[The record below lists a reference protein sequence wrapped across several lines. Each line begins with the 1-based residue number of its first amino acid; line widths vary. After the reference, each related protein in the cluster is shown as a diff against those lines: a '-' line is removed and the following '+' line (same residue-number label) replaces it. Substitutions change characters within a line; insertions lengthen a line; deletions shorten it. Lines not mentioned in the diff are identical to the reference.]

1 MSGDVRGLF
10 GALGVRLPERGGPNV
25 PVRCFASAEAHR
37 RGDRDASASVNLET
51 GAWFC
56 HACGARGGA
65 YDAALALGR
74 APAEAME
81 LLQRYGLV
89 VGRERPQ
96 EARGGAAGRAGSSE
110 PPRARL
116 AVTEE
121 DGRRWQMALL
131 GNELLL
137 DRLADLRGWTQEAIE
152 RLGLG
157 LDGKRVVFPWRDAE
171 GRLVGV
177 GRYQPNSAR
186 RNGAKMRADV
196 GSRRELFPA
205 VETVDEGDGF
215 LFLVEGEPDAV
226 AAHSAGLPA
235 VAVPGVEGWRP
246 EYAERLR
253 GRCVVIV
260 FDCDEPGRAAAR
272 RIAQDLVSVAAEVR
286 IVDLA
291 PERDDGY
298 DLTDLLLEKRRE
310 LADSHEFALEN
321 EWDRLRAALLEL
333 AENAPRVEPRK
344 PEPARESDKAQRA
357 YLLPASG
364 VRRERVAWL
373 VEGRIPLGALT
384 ILLGAEGYGKTLYTC
399 HLAAGVSTG
408 ELGGVPAAVLMAT
421 AEDSLGAVM
430 RPRLEAAG
438 ADLERVSFVRIRYPG
453 GGEGDVT
460 IPEDVAELE
469 RLVADTRARLVTVD
483 PVVAHLSPAV
493 NSWKDQD
500 VRLALAP
507 LHHVAERH
515 GCAILV
521 VLHPNKRS
529 ETDPLARA
537 GGSRAFTAAARSVLL
552 FAHDPDDPE
561 GENGRRRVLAHV
573 KTNLGLRAPSLSL
586 EIEPVA
592 LPAVGDEPE
601 VATARIVERGE
612 SSYTGRELFAASG
625 TSDAERNDLAD
636 AEDFLRE
643 ELALGARPTGEILAA
658 ARGNDVSERTL
669 KRAKKRLGV
678 RSEKVGQPGKRGH
691 WEWSLP
697 DPEEAPAEEGQ
708 GGWPPSQDADV
719 GPLRANGSTMRDYA
733 PSEGAVSPEG
743 GQYQNVGPLRERRGL
758 LGAPLPGD
766 EGFLT
771 FVRDAYRAG
780 FLTRDEWLER
790 VGVHGLI
797 WRARPPAAE
806 GALLDEVRELVAAGV
821 LAPVAEDRGGA
832 LSDDE
837 LFWLSTAGMDKLRAH
852 YGDVDEGTA

>member
-260 FDCDEPGRAAAR
+260 FDCELSGSQVRAINEVTELEVIDR
-272 RIAQDLVSVAAEVR
+272 TQLILDIFAQRAHSREGKLQVELAQLKYSLPRLV
-286 IVDLA
+286 L
-291 PERDDGY
+291 RDDFLSRITGGIGAKGPGETKIEE
-298 DLTDLLLEKRRE
+298 LKRQIKQRITRLETDIKALSRGRDERRKRRE
-310 LADSHEFALEN
+310 AAGIPVVSIIGYTNAGKSTLMNALTGSN
-321 EWDRLRAALLEL
+321 VL
-333 AENAPRVEPRK
+333 AENRLFATLDPITRRMRFPQE
-344 PEPARESDKAQRA
+344 RE
-357 YLLPASG
+357 L
-364 VRRERVAWL
+364 
-373 VEGRIPLGALT
+373 ILT
-384 ILLGAEGYGKTLYTC
+384 DTVGFL
-399 HLAAGVSTG
+399 
-408 ELGGVPAAVLMAT
+408 
-421 AEDSLGAVM
+421 
-430 RPRLEAAG
+430 R
-438 ADLERVSFVRIRYPG
+438 DL
-453 GGEGDVT
+453 
-460 IPEDVAELE
+460 PED
-469 RLVADTRARLVTVD
+469 
-483 PVVAHLSPAV
+483 
-493 NSWKDQD
+493 
-500 VRLALAP
+500 
-507 LHHVAERH
+507 
-515 GCAILV
+515 
-521 VLHPNKRS
+521 
-529 ETDPLARA
+529 
-537 GGSRAFTAAARSVLL
+537 
-552 FAHDPDDPE
+552 
-561 GENGRRRVLAHV
+561 
-573 KTNLGLRAPSLSL
+573 
-586 EIEPVA
+586 
-592 LPAVGDEPE
+592 
-601 VATARIVERGE
+601 
-612 SSYTGRELFAASG
+612 
-625 TSDAERNDLAD
+625 
-636 AEDFLRE
+636 
-643 ELALGARPTGEILAA
+643 
-658 ARGNDVSERTL
+658 
-669 KRAKKRLGV
+669 
-678 RSEKVGQPGKRGH
+678 
-691 WEWSLP
+691 
-697 DPEEAPAEEGQ
+697 
-708 GGWPPSQDADV
+708 
-719 GPLRANGSTMRDYA
+719 
-733 PSEGAVSPEG
+733 
-743 GQYQNVGPLRERRGL
+743 
-758 LGAPLPGD
+758 
-766 EGFLT
+766 
-771 FVRDAYRAG
+771 
-780 FLTRDEWLER
+780 
-790 VGVHGLI
+790 
-797 WRARPPAAE
+797 
-806 GALLDEVRELVAAGV
+806 LVAAFRATLEELREAHLLIHLVDMANPQFRDQVRAVDDLLVDLGLDNVPV
-821 LAPVAEDRGGA
+821 LLVFNKEDAVDAEAAAAIREEFEAISIAA
-832 LSDDE
+832 LRP
-837 LFWLSTAGMDKLRAH
+837 STLPRLTRQIERILWEESHLKVTVPAR
-852 YGDVDEGTA
+852 TQRT